1 MSENKIIL
9 YDEPSFGGLS
19 LELTKSQTK
28 LARQNFSKAASS
40 LRVIGQPWVAYTQN
54 NYEGEA
60 RVYEEG
66 NYSNIDV
73 DNKIMSL
80 YLILSNLGTPFIKLF
95 EGEGLTGKSID
106 VQDAAILN
114 FGKLENG
121 ASSWQ
126 VLSGAWKICDEVK
139 DNPRYKVSSVGDMA
153 LRYSEIGLSHSALSV
168 YPLLPGKP
176 KFTTNVQWDRKKELS
191 NRVSQ
196 LDEIII
202 VNKSKHEQ
210 DFSHSSGRD
219 YTSSLEVEMKFSNET
234 SIELG
239 TSFKVPVIGE
249 LSTTLTQTISI
260 EKGKT
265 ESKSTTVTNKVKI
278 PVTVPGNTKVTINV
292 MRRDISY
299 SVPVEI
305 IIERNKLRKT
315 EYAELICRD
324 GTDVHISRNDE
335 AV

>member
-9 YDEPSFGGLS
+9 YDEPSFEGLS
-19 LELTKSQTK
+19 LELTRSQTK

-54 NYEGEA
+54 FFKGEA

-66 NYSNIDV
+66 SYSNIDV

-80 YLILSNLGTPFIKLF
+80 YLILANLGNPVIKLF
-95 EGEGLTGKSID
+95 EGQSLSGKSI
-106 VQDAAILN
+106 VVNEAAILN

-139 DNPRYKVSSVGDMA
+139 DNPRYKVSNVADMVFH
-153 LRYSEIGLSHSALSV
+153 YSETGLSHSALSI
-168 YPLLPGKP
+168 YPLLAGKP
-176 KFTTNVQWDRKKELS
+176 KLTTNVQWDRKKELS

-196 LDEIII
+196 LDEIIV

-234 SIELG
+234 TIELG
-239 TSFKVPVIGE
+239 TSFKVPLIGE
-249 LSTTLTQTISI
+249 LGTTLTQTISI

-265 ESKSTTVTNKVKI
+265 EGTSTTVTNKVTI
-278 PVTVPGNTKVTINV
+278 PVTVPANTKVTINV

-305 IIERNKLRKT
+305 IIERNNARKT